1 MRNAWIICRKELG
14 SYFVSPVAYL
24 LLTMFGLIF
33 GFFFWNA
40 LGFFV
45 VESVEMQMRGQMLP
59 MNLNEQVIR
68 PLLSNVGVI
77 GLFFIPMITMR
88 LFAEEK
94 RTGTIELLAT
104 SPIRDLEIILGKWL
118 AAMLLYSCLLLF
130 TAVNFAFLFRYGN
143 PDWKPLAMGYLGL
156 LLQAGA
162 LLAIGTFISTLTKNQ
177 IIAGAATFGVELLLW
192 VIAWVG
198 EYETATWARVLS
210 YLSIITHF
218 ESFGRGV
225 LDSKDAIFYLTV
237 IFLGLF
243 FTARSMESLRWRS

>member
-1 MRNAWIICRKELG
+1 MRNIWTICQKELH
-14 SYFVSPVAYL
+14 SYFVSPIAYL

-33 GFFFWNA
+33 GFFFWNVLA
-40 LGFFV
+40 YFV
-45 VESVEMQMRGQMLP
+45 VTGIEMQMRGQMVP
-59 MNLNEQVIR
+59 MNLNEQIIR
-68 PLLSNVGVI
+68 PLLSNVSLL

-104 SPIRDLEIILGKWL
+104 SPISDTEIILGKWF
-118 AAMLLYSCLLLF
+118 AAMILYACLLLF

-143 PDWKPLAMGYLGL
+143 PDWKPLAIGYLGL

-177 IIAGAATFGVELLLW
+177 IIAGAVTFGVCLLLW
-192 VIAWVG
+192 VLDWVSG
-198 EYETATWARVLS
+198 YETATWATVLS
-210 YLSIITHF
+210 YMSVITHF

-225 LDSKDAIFYLTV
+225 LDTKDAIFYITA